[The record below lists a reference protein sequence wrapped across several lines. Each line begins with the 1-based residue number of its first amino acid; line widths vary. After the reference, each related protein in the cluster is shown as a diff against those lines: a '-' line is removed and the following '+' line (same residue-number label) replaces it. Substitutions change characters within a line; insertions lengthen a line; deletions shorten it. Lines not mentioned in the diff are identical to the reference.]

1 MRIKGIIFDL
11 DGVLVSTDDLHY
23 LAWKKIATQEE
34 IPFDKEMNH
43 QLRGVSRMDSL
54 DFILKNSDKIY
65 TKQEKLE
72 LARIKNDYYIELLK
86 DLSKKD
92 LLPNAEFILR
102 YLKQKKYKLAIGS
115 SSRNAKA
122 ILSKLDISHFFD
134 VIVDGTHI
142 TNSKP
147 DPEVFTLAGKQMG
160 LSPDECCVIEDSS
173 AGIIAANDAKMISIG
188 YGQATNDDEAQYK
201 INDLLDLQKYM

>member
-1 MRIKGIIFDL
+1 MLFFSFTR
-11 DGVLVSTDDLHY
+11 VCTR
-23 LAWKKIATQEE
+23 T
-34 IPFDKEMNH
+34 
-43 QLRGVSRMDSL
+43 
-54 DFILKNSDKIY
+54 KIY